1 MFLVNKLLIC
11 LSINSFGFL
20 LAVPLIGWEK
30 TLLFRLEMYL
40 SGDDDIIFISLN
52 LKRVLIGDSVIE
64 PCTYGAGGN
73 SSATFYRANSKK
85 GQMANLNTPSTIF
98 MTPSDIESKEG
109 GSKITSL
116 RNSWHALVA
125 ELAMLAMAT
134 ELAELS

>member
-1 MFLVNKLLIC
+1 
-11 LSINSFGFL
+11 
-20 LAVPLIGWEK
+20 
-30 TLLFRLEMYL
+30 
-40 SGDDDIIFISLN
+40 
-52 LKRVLIGDSVIE
+52 
-64 PCTYGAGGN
+64 
-73 SSATFYRANSKK
+73 
-85 GQMANLNTPSTIF
+85 MANLNTPSTIF